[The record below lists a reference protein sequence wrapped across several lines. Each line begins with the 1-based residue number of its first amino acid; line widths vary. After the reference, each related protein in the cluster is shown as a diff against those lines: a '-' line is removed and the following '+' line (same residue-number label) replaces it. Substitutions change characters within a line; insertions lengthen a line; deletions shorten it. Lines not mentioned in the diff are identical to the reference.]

1 MVGHRF
7 DKPILIRLFDLQTI
21 LIRNRLKMIRRKGI
35 ILVLVL
41 LLTLVVIQMLKY
53 NGLQFFRRKW
63 KVYNERISVPINST
77 EPNRVNERK
86 IVVVVGQAR
95 TGTTLLGDLF
105 NNMDDFIYFF
115 EPLRY
120 ARHLTYQGRIP
131 INPHSTWRYPKVKN
145 KPMKI

>member
-1 MVGHRF
+1 
-7 DKPILIRLFDLQTI
+7 
-21 LIRNRLKMIRRKGI
+21 
-35 ILVLVL
+35 
-41 LLTLVVIQMLKY
+41 MLKY

-120 ARHLTYQGRIP
+120 ARRLTYQGWIP
-131 INPHSTWRYPKVKN
+131 NRAKSREFFEIDNR
-145 KPMKI
+145 